1 MDVHLDRRQILKAA
15 TVGAAVGSLALPL
28 VSRAARAADAVPVRL
43 WLQSQWWT
51 DQYAAACEKAVGVR
65 IQNTTTA
72 NNPTTFSKLMAGGG
86 RDVDCVQIAG
96 PFIPAM
102 ADQGILQP
110 IDMSQI
116 PNAKA
121 LYPDF
126 AHPDYVFGK
135 DGKQYGV
142 PFVWGYDSLL
152 YNADVVEESDSF
164 GVLFADKY
172 KGHIGLRDDAFFG
185 LSTAALF
192 LGKEQPFALS
202 AKDLQEVKKFLIAKK
217 PIFRTF
223 WSSFADVVTLMK
235 NKDIWATAGWLP
247 IYWVLKQTE
256 HMNVRYPVPREGAPG
271 WVACMV
277 IPKET
282 KSVEAVHR
290 FTNWMLSPEWATP
303 IAQDKGYYSTGDL
316 GVAGL
321 SSEVKQALNYDN
333 LDAQM
338 KKLKWSTFPTNLQ
351 DWTEAWT
358 EFKAA

>member
-1 MDVHLDRRQILKAA
+1 MDNPLDRRQILKAA
-15 TVGAAVGSLALPL
+15 AAGALLGGLAPGRGPALG
-28 VSRAARAADAVPVRL
+28 ADAVPVRL
-43 WLQSQWWT
+43 WLQSQWWS
-51 DQYAAACEKAVGVR
+51 DEFAAACEKAAGVR

-86 RDVDCVQIAG
+86 RDVDVVQIAG
-96 PFIPAM
+96 PFIPPM

-110 IDMSQI
+110 IDLAQI
-116 PNAKA
+116 PNAA
-121 LYPDF
+121 SLYPDF
-126 AHPDYVFGK
+126 ARPDYVFGK

-164 GVLFADKY
+164 GILYADKY
-172 KGHIGLRDDAFFG
+172 KGRIGLRDDAFFG

-192 LGKEQPFALS
+192 LGKDQPFALD
-202 AKDLQEVKKFLIAKK
+202 AKELQDVKKFLISKK

-235 NKDIWATAGWLP
+235 NRDIWATAGWLP

-271 WVACMV
+271 WVACFV

-282 KSVEAVHR
+282 RSVEAVHR
-290 FTNWMLSPEWATP
+290 YINWMLSPEWAMP
-303 IAQDKGYYSTGDL
+303 IARDKGYYSTGKL
-316 GVAGL
+316 GVPGL
-321 SSEVKQALNYDN
+321 SAEVKQALSYDN

-338 KKLKWSTFPTNLQ
+338 KKLKWSSFPANLQ